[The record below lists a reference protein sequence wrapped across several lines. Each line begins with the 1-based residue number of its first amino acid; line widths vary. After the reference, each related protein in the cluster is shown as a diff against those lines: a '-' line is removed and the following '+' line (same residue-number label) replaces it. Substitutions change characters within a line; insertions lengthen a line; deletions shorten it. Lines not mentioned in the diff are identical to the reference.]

1 MGNDW
6 FQSLKKRNVD
16 DIKIKVVNKPRTR
29 CSPSGVEMSVG
40 LEQTPQITVVG
51 DGIFQDGGR
60 QQGFLIGWHALHH
73 NLFQQI
79 LQAGGQVNS
88 GVTVYK
94 VMMMSRC
101 FPVSLPS
108 LVQK

>member
-1 MGNDW
+1 MIG
-6 FQSLKKRNVD
+6 FKVLKNKRKI
-16 DIKIKVVNKPRTR
+16 IKIKVANKPISTR

-40 LEQTPQITVVG
+40 LEQTPQIAVVG
-51 DGIFQDGGR
+51 DGVFQDGGR

-73 NLFQQI
+73 DLFQQI
-79 LQAGGQVNS
+79 LQASGQVNS